1 MGVKINLEMFKM
13 FTSFPP
19 FLKPLGYAFEKAT
32 KSRKIVTLA
41 IAILGQTDDATSF
54 HLVLYWGIFVTL
66 LLTAE
71 NWNGRIILSSLFDK
85 QLYKS
90 LGHTGHTQKN
100 QNLLYFAQLPQK
112 RPQTLIKL

>member
-1 MGVKINLEMFKM
+1 M
-13 FTSFPP
+13 
-19 FLKPLGYAFEKAT
+19 
-32 KSRKIVTLA
+32 TLA

-54 HLVLYWGIFVTL
+54 RLVLYWGIFVTL

-90 LGHTGHTQKN
+90 LGHTGHTQKKSE
-100 QNLLYFAQLPQK
+100 L
-112 RPQTLIKL
+112 TLFCTVASEKAANANKIMTLTKDMFDI